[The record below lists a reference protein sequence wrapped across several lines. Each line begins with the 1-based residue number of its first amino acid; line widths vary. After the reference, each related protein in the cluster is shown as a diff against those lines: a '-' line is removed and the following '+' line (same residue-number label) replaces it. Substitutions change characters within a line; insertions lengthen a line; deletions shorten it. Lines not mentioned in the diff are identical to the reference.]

1 MTLQRPTV
9 TYQDHWKTEG
19 YDTIDVR
26 PVTPVVGAEVHGVD
40 LSKPLEP
47 KQLEEIRR
55 AFVTHHVLAF
65 HDQSIGRD
73 AHKAFASHFGE
84 LHVHPLKHDR
94 MKTTHKDNPFAEG
107 EGKSD
112 HPLMQGDTGGE
123 SDPAILEIKTTQNSK
138 YTAGGAWH
146 ADVTCDERPPMGS
159 MLLIK
164 QVPDVGCGGD
174 TCFANMY
181 RAFDTLSEP
190 MKEFLRPLTAVHDGA
205 IPYVG
210 AYNTVPPEGG
220 YPRNEHPVV
229 VRHPDTG
236 REVLYVNPG
245 FTSHIKGLSRYESQ
259 HILEMLYRHV
269 EKRLDLQVRMS
280 YRPNTL
286 MFWDNRCLQHQA
298 SWDYWPYSRYG
309 ERVSII
315 GHRPTRDIAAAA

>member
-1 MTLQRPTV
+1 MTMQRPAV

-26 PVTPVVGAEVHGVD
+26 PVTPVVGAEVGGVD

-47 KQLEEIRR
+47 KQLDEIRR
-55 AFVTHHVLAF
+55 AFLTHHVLAF
-65 HDQSIGRD
+65 HDQQINR
-73 AHKAFASHFGE
+73 AQHKAFAAHFGE

-94 MKTTHKDNPFAEG
+94 NKTGHGNNPFAEDD
-107 EGKSD
+107 EI
-112 HPLMQGDTGGE
+112 
-123 SDPAILEIKTTQNSK
+123 DPAILEIKTTRNSK

-159 MLLIK
+159 MLLIH
-164 QVPDVGCGGD
+164 QVPEIGCGGD

-181 RAFDTLSEP
+181 RAFETLSEP
-190 MKEFLRPLTAVHDGA
+190 IQAFLRTLTAVHDGA
-205 IPYVG
+205 IPYIG
-210 AYNTVPPEGG
+210 AYNTTPPEGG

-229 VRHPDTG
+229 VRHPETG
-236 REVLYVNPG
+236 RELLYVNPG
-245 FTSHIKGLSRYESQ
+245 FTSHIKGLSKFESQ
-259 HILEMLYRHV
+259 QLLDMLYRHV
-269 EKRLDLQVRMS
+269 ERRLDLQVRMS

-315 GHRPTRDIAAAA
+315 GHRPAREF

>member
-26 PVTPVVGAEVHGVD
+26 PVTPVVGAEVSGID
-40 LSKPLEP
+40 LSQPLSE
-47 KQLEEIRR
+47 KQLSEIRR
-55 AFVTHHVLAF
+55 AFLTHHVLAF
-65 HDQSIGRD
+65 HDQKLNR
-73 AHKAFASHFGE
+73 AQHKAFAAHFGE

-94 MKTTHKDNPFAEG
+94 NKTSRSANPFAEEDG
-107 EGKSD
+107 V
-112 HPLMQGDTGGE
+112 
-123 SDPAILEIKTTQNSK
+123 DPAILEIRTTQTSK
-138 YTAGGAWH
+138 YTAGGEWH
-146 ADVTCDERPPMGS
+146 ADVTCDARPPMGS

-164 QVPDVGCGGD
+164 HIPEVGCGGD
-174 TCFANMY
+174 TCFASMY
-181 RAFDTLSEP
+181 RAFDLLSEP
-190 MKEFLRPLTAVHDGA
+190 MKAFLRTLTAVHDGA

-210 AYNTVPPEGG
+210 AYNTTPPEGG

-229 VRHPDTG
+229 VRHPETG

-245 FTSHIKGLSRYESQ
+245 FTSHIKGLTRYESENLLQ
-259 HILEMLYRHV
+259 MLYRHV
-269 EKRLDLQVRMS
+269 EKRLDIQVRMS
-280 YRPNTL
+280 YRPDTL

-315 GHRPTRDIAAAA
+315 GHRPAREFADAA